1 MYVCLS
7 VWVCVCA
14 SMHVCMCVCVRWYI
28 PLYIWKTAFFQ
39 CNTFVLNVIG
49 IYWLE
54 WWIWEKNRQNENQVH
69 GTKGKINNFW
79 TQQSFYQFSV
89 KCLAYSSCVGGFFV
103 RSLVRSFVRRS
114 FMLSVCTFYGICGF
128 LWELHV
134 IGIGIFRGSGSTWN
148 SEHTSHRNEIRVH
161 FISLQQLRSSY
172 FVSRFN
178 L

>member
-103 RSLVRSFVRRS
+103 RSFLRSPFIYALSMHILRYLWI
-114 FMLSVCTFYGICGF
+114 FMRTA
-128 LWELHV
+128 
-134 IGIGIFRGSGSTWN
+134 R
-148 SEHTSHRNEIRVH
+148 HRNR
-161 FISLQQLRSSY
+161 Y
-172 FVSRFN
+172 FPWKWFHLKQRAHIASQRNTRTFH
-178 L
+178 